1 MRIRRVVTGFVFAM
15 AILFSVQPAAAQ
27 GRTIEFAGGYQFLRF
42 LENDGSNVPA
52 GWGAAIASSIRNK
65 IKIVGEVGG
74 HYEDGTSLH
83 TFQGG
88 AEFGLGSN
96 EKAMPYVRLVTGLGR
111 FANDD
116 GDSTNAWA
124 FTPEVGI
131 DVMNS
136 SGVGVRLA
144 AGFPIFRAEGN
155 TESTFR
161 LFVGVVIK

>member
-1 MRIRRVVTGFVFAM
+1 M

-27 GRTIEFAGGYQFLRF
+27 DKIEFAGGYQYLRF
-42 LENDGSNVPA
+42 LENSGSNVPT
-52 GWGAAIASSIRNK
+52 GWGAAVAGAFNK
-65 IKIVGEVGG
+65 NIKIVGEVGG
-74 HYEDGTSLH
+74 HYKDGTNLH

-96 EKAMPYVRLVTGLGR
+96 EKLMPFVRLVTGLGH
-111 FANDD
+111 FSDD
-116 GDSTNAWA
+116 FDSTNAWV
-124 FTPEVGI
+124 FTPEFGV

-136 SGVGVRLA
+136 SGVGVRVA
-144 AGFPIFRAEGN
+144 AGFPILRAEGD

>member
-1 MRIRRVVTGFVFAM
+1 MRIRNVVIGLAAAM
-15 AILFSVQPAAAQ
+15 AVLFSVQPAAAQ

-42 LENDGSNVPA
+42 LENDGLNVPT
-52 GWGAAIASSIRNK
+52 GWGAAIASSMKNR

-74 HYEDGTSLH
+74 HHDDGNDLH

-96 EKAMPYVRLVTGLGR
+96 EKAMPFVRLVTGLGR
-111 FANDD
+111 FSN
-116 GDSTNAWA
+116 GEDSTNAWA
-124 FTPEVGI
+124 FTPEFGV

>member
-1 MRIRRVVTGFVFAM
+1 VIGLAGVM
-15 AILFSVQPAAAQ
+15 AILFSAQAAAAQ

-42 LENDGSNVPA
+42 LENEGSNVA
-52 GWGAAIASSIRNK
+52 TGWGASIASSMRNK
-65 IKIVGEVGG
+65 IKIIGDAGG
-74 HYEDGTSLH
+74 HYEDGNNLH

-96 EKAMPYVRLVTGLGR
+96 ERAMPFVRLVTGLAASRMTATRPTRGR
-111 FANDD
+111 LR
-116 GDSTNAWA
+116 S
-124 FTPEVGI
+124 VGI
-131 DVMNS
+131 DVM
-136 SGVGVRLA
+136 VAVDWRLA